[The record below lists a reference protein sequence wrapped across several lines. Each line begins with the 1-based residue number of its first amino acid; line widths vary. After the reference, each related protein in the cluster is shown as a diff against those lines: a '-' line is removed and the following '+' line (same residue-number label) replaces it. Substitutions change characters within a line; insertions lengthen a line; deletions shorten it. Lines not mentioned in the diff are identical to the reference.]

1 MKKPILE
8 RCLSHENPIAEE
20 ANDFS
25 PEKDVQSAAKPEGE
39 DSSQSFN
46 WQSNDNDVSELQPS
60 KDLGYIN
67 DCIQNIKDYYSD
79 KEKEEESEDASDHSQ
94 SSSFHMDQDPLPVED
109 LIPLVDDADVH
120 KYPKK
125 SDQTHEIGINDD
137 LKDVVDTEENEQHSE
152 EIDNEGAMENL
163 FAKNIGNVS
172 SEDSPIVDQT
182 SPDNAFSES
191 VENKDQSE
199 NLENLSVPD
208 KPTISESLKV
218 TEAQNFKDLSLESP
232 ENKKFEDPQLTPESE
247 RKPVDEKEEQGKL
260 IADQLLH
267 LLLCELDDDKGINK
281 AMNTGEEPEEMPSF
295 LMRGIQ
301 TDTLSIAQY
310 LNELFDN
317 IKEDKESFLESLA
330 TPLNR
335 DPLEILKHLQDIE
348 ADSNDSESENIPFQ
362 QSILPVELYL
372 ENEKLRRINR
382 MSEEERQEEKDK
394 ALAKKQIRAQK
405 MQEEGVIFD
414 EDDFDD
420 DESIMAEW
428 ENIHNK
434 VVFD

>member
-1 MKKPILE
+1 M
-8 RCLSHENPIAEE
+8 
-20 ANDFS
+20 
-25 PEKDVQSAAKPEGE
+25 
-39 DSSQSFN
+39 
-46 WQSNDNDVSELQPS
+46 
-60 KDLGYIN
+60 
-67 DCIQNIKDYYSD
+67 
-79 KEKEEESEDASDHSQ
+79 
-94 SSSFHMDQDPLPVED
+94 
-109 LIPLVDDADVH
+109 
-120 KYPKK
+120 
-125 SDQTHEIGINDD
+125 
-137 LKDVVDTEENEQHSE
+137 KDVVDTEENEQHSE